1 MKKVKIIL
9 FLIILFLSFN
19 IKATS
24 GIIKQ
29 DSIIKCN
36 DKYYGSH
43 GSPSHFH
50 IVEEKDGKWVSVSNE
65 VEVPPCYIE
74 PVNEKELVT
83 FSKCVDGDTARFMIN
98 GEERIVRFLAID
110 TPESVHPD
118 KEVEL
123 FSKDAS
129 EYTCDALTK
138 ASEIFLEYD
147 GNSDKEDKY
156 GRVLAFVYVDGVLL
170 EKKLIEN
177 GLAKV
182 AYIYGDYAHV
192 SELRE
197 AEQLAQNK
205 KVGIWSESEELPDV
219 KDNTGIN
226 SNNGDKQE
234 KSDKTRNDEN
244 SEIKEIIIKIIN
256 LMIELFKKIIDL
268 LRD

>member
-1 MKKVKIIL
+1 MKRIKVIV
-9 FLIILFLSFN
+9 FLIILFLTFN

-24 GIIKQ
+24 GTIKQ

-43 GSPSHFH
+43 SNPSHWH
-50 IVEEKDGKWVSVSNE
+50 IVEKKDGKWVSVSNE
-65 VEVPPCYIE
+65 VEIPPCYIE

-83 FSKCVDGDTARFMIN
+83 FSKCVDGDTARFMIK

-129 EYTCDALTK
+129 GYTCDAIK
-138 ASEIFLEYD
+138 NASEIYLEYD

-156 GRVLAFVYVDGVLL
+156 GRVLAFVYVDGELL
-170 EKKLIEN
+170 EEKLIEN
-177 GLAKV
+177 GFAKV

-192 SELRE
+192 DELRE
-197 AEQLAQNK
+197 AEERAKNK
-205 KVGIWSESEELPDV
+205 KIGIWSESEELPDV
-219 KDNTGIN
+219 KEDTSINTEN
-226 SNNGDKQE
+226 EDKNNE
-234 KSDKTRNDEN
+234 KTDES
-244 SEIKEIIIKIIN
+244 SEIKDIIIKIIN